1 MLPLSCYAR
10 KSDSRRQFKKPF
22 RNGIKK
28 MISTVRKSGN
38 KKLSRANG
46 CMGKF
51 LVPFLFSIFE
61 AATAH
66 KFAHDAG
73 RGYLLVANGQE
84 VGDELQETMGL

>member
-10 KSDSRRQFKKPF
+10 KNDSRRQFKRPF

-73 RGYLLVANGQE
+73 RRYLLVADRNE
-84 VGDELQETMGL
+84 IA